1 MTKLKSFH
9 KLVKSRQIEIVKAS
23 DPARNLV
30 DKIFKTNVAHIKKS
44 YRNPVFIFEDKD
56 YIYKVFYRDM
66 MFNGIHFKNDQHM
79 VNMYV
84 KFFQNYDG
92 DMQLSEYYLD
102 DNCAILQIHKLP
114 GIKIADVNNKINID
128 IIEAG
133 EWFAEQCIQ
142 IHSAGMRCVEKHKE
156 FQIER
161 NIFDTGYYFVFSD
174 WNKDNILYDQDKNKL
189 YLIDLQPINWL
200 PADLWNGILRSQ
212 WKEIYTYNWK
222 RSQLKNGIQAV
233 EESLLSN
240 IKESIGKIYLPNK
253 VYE

>member
-1 MTKLKSFH
+1 
-9 KLVKSRQIEIVKAS
+9 
-23 DPARNLV
+23 
-30 DKIFKTNVAHIKKS
+30 
-44 YRNPVFIFEDKD
+44 
-56 YIYKVFYRDM
+56 
-66 MFNGIHFKNDQHM
+66 
-79 VNMYV
+79 
-84 KFFQNYDG
+84 
-92 DMQLSEYYLD
+92 
-102 DNCAILQIHKLP
+102 
-114 GIKIADVNNKINID
+114 VNNKINID

-133 EWFAEQCIQ
+133 EWFAEQCTQ